1 MIRNIVFDM
10 GMVLM
15 DFHPM
20 AACRAAA
27 PDEEGAQ
34 QLYAA
39 VFAHPEWA
47 GLDDGTLTEAELAR
61 RAMARLTDERLRSLV
76 PGLLGGMPNNVL
88 SPIPGMKAV
97 TEGLLARGFGV
108 YLLSNAGLNVSL
120 HREIVPGLEA
130 FHGVVFS
137 VEEQAVKPDP
147 EIYLRLTG
155 RYGLA
160 PEECLFIDDLPRNV
174 EAARTLGWQGYVF
187 DGDVAALQRMLEGLA
202 QPE

>member
-39 VFAHPEWA
+39 VFGHPEWA

-61 RAMARLTDERLRSLV
+61 RAMERLTDERLRALV
-76 PGLLGGMPNNVL
+76 PGLLGGMPDNVL
-88 SPIPGMKAV
+88 SPIPGMRAV
-97 TEGLLARGFGV
+97 TDGLIARGFHV
-108 YLLSNAGLNVSL
+108 YLLSNAGVNVSE
-120 HREIVPGLEA
+120 HREIVPGLDA

-137 VEEQAVKPDP
+137 VEEQVVKPDP
-147 EIYLRLTG
+147 AIYERLTA

-160 PEECLFIDDLPRNV
+160 AEECLFIDDLPRNV
-174 EAARTLGWQGYVF
+174 AAAQTLGWQGYVF
-187 DGDVAALQRMLEGLA
+187 GGDVAALQKMLDGLA
-202 QPE
+202 RPE